1 MSGPER
7 DEALE
12 RRVRAA
18 LDEAAARLPATRAA
32 RLAAARARAVEAVR
46 GRRQRLRLLPAAVAA
61 AAAAV
66 AGVALLRPWRAA
78 APPPEAVEDIEI
90 LTAAEPLEL
99 IEDLD
104 FYRWLEEEHGDGVG

>member
-32 RLAAARARAVEAVR
+32 RLAAARARAVEAAR
-46 GRRQRLRLLPAAVAA
+46 GRRRLRLVPAAVAA

>member
-7 DEALE
+7 DEVLE

-32 RLAAARARAVEAVR
+32 RLAAARARAVEAAR
-46 GRRQRLRLLPAAVAA
+46 GRRRLRLVPAAVAA